1 MIYIVALIYFLWNK
15 RYIILTVCGMLF
27 TITSAII
34 GIIEADYFEFMM
46 LTSVGLVITI
56 NSALSEFF
64 KQEKENKSRNRH
76 R

>member
-15 RYIILTVCGMLF
+15 RYIILTVFGVLF
-27 TITSAII
+27 TIISAVI

-56 NSALSEFF
+56 NSALSELF